1 MCKDAGITEGVS
13 PIIPGFKPSS
23 TMNDR
28 ASTARKA
35 SRYIRGVG
43 ADGQNDPTYAHH
55 AITNIFEEA
64 RKAMDGVLKAMMNIT
79 EEQAKSDA
87 AKIKNMRTH
96 VGWFSSPVCTLIY
109 QVTSSCPRPFYLYM

>member
-1 MCKDAGITEGVS
+1 MCKDAGITDDVS
-13 PIIPGFKPSS
+13 PLITGFKPSS

-28 ASTARKA
+28 APAARKS
-35 SRYIRGVG
+35 SRYIIGVG
-43 ADGQNDPTYAHH
+43 ADGQNDPTCAHH

-96 VGWFSSPVCTLIY
+96 VGWFSSPVCAIIY
-109 QVTSSCPRPFYLYM
+109 

>member
-1 MCKDAGITEGVS
+1 
-13 PIIPGFKPSS
+13 
-23 TMNDR
+23 MNDR
-28 ASTARKA
+28 APTARKA

-43 ADGQNDPTYAHH
+43 ADGQNDFTCAHH

-87 AKIKNMRTH
+87 AKIKKYADARGL
-96 VGWFSSPVCTLIY
+96 VLVARLRFDLPSDQFLPPAI
-109 QVTSSCPRPFYLYM
+109 LYVYVIRY